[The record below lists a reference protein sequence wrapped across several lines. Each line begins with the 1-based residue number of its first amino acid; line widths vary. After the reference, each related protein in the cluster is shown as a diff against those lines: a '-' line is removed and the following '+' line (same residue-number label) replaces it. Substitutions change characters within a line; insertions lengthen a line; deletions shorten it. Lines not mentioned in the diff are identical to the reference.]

1 MFSFLKYVKLLG
13 LFKDAVTA
21 YKEETGE
28 DKVPKILHRRVFGAI
43 ILLIGGTAG
52 IYFGLEGDIWT
63 GHLNA
68 IIENLDKLISAI
80 VSLYGIAYIII
91 GIFGAKK
98 RDAATG

>member
-43 ILLIGGTAG
+43 ILLIGTTIG
-52 IYFGLEGDIWT
+52 IYFGIESDIWA
-63 GHLNA
+63 GNINA
-68 IIENLDKLISAI
+68 IVDNLDKLVSAVI
-80 VSLYGIAYIII
+80 ALYGIVQIII
-91 GIFGAKK
+91 GIFGARR
-98 RDAATG
+98 RDA